1 MPEQLDAHLT
11 LVTLG
16 VGNLERSIA
25 FYETMGFRR
34 KSRNAEGVGFFQAG
48 ACAIAVWRSDE
59 LAKDANFACEGMAP
73 AFRGVALA
81 WNCNTP
87 EEADAVMTR
96 AVRAGAK
103 IQKPAEETFWGG
115 YVGYF
120 TDPDGHLWEIAHNPS
135 WPLDD
140 EGRAQIPD

>member
-1 MPEQLDAHLT
+1 MPEQYDAHLT

-34 KSRNAEGVGFFQAG
+34 KSKGAEGVGFFQAG
-48 ACAIAVWRSDE
+48 ACAIAVWPSAE
-59 LAKDANFACEGMAP
+59 LAKDANFAHEGMAP

-81 WNCNTP
+81 WNCHT
-87 EEADAVMTR
+87 DAIMTR
-96 AVRAGAK
+96 AGKAGAK
-103 IQKPAEETFWGG
+103 VQKSAEETFWGG

-120 TDPDGHLWEIAHNPS
+120 TDPDGHLWEIAHNPT